1 MTALLLGATSGARY
15 SATDSDG
22 FLLGETT
29 MSTTGGATGNTA
41 AESGQGGVRAVLAF
55 SLGCAFFAYAFIQ
68 RVAPSVMVDDLM
80 RDFAVGG
87 ALLGNLSAFYFYA
100 YAGIQIP
107 VGIMMDRFGP
117 RRLLTFTLLLCVVGS
132 ALFAYSETVTS
143 ASIARAIIGGSVA
156 FGFVG
161 TMTIAAQQFSPQ
173 RFAMC
178 VGILQGIGMAGAVLG
193 QRPYGVLV
201 DATGWREALLWTGAV
216 AAILALAIWLTVRD
230 GERHTGGGARL
241 LDGIRHA
248 LRNRETWLNA
258 VVGMSLTAPML
269 AFAGLWAIPY
279 LKTVY
284 QFPEPEAR
292 GLASM
297 LFIGWGVASPFVG
310 GLSDR
315 IGRRKP
321 LIVGGVLMSMTGLAL
336 VAFVPGIPGIMLYAI
351 FFLTGVG
358 GCTMILA
365 FALCRETTP
374 LWARGAALGVVNGA
388 VTGSGALFQPML
400 GWILDSHWEGLE
412 VAGARI
418 YSAEGY
424 QIAILA
430 LVATN
435 AVGLLAALC
444 LRETRG
450 KQLA

>member
-1 MTALLLGATSGARY
+1 MSGKSDASTAGTEA
-15 SATDSDG
+15 
-22 FLLGETT
+22 
-29 MSTTGGATGNTA
+29 GGKG
-41 AESGQGGVRAVLAF
+41 SLRAVLAF
-55 SLGCAFFAYAFIQ
+55 SLGCTFFAYAFVQ
-68 RVAPSVMVDDLM
+68 RVAPSVMVDELM

-132 ALFAYSETVTS
+132 ALFAFSDTLAS

-173 RFAMC
+173 RFALC
-178 VGILQGIGMAGAVLG
+178 VGILQGIGMVGAVLG
-193 QRPYGVLV
+193 QAPYRVLLDV
-201 DATGWREALLWTGAV
+201 TGWREALLWTGGAAAV
-216 AAILALAIWLTVRD
+216 LALAIWITVRD

-241 LDGIRHA
+241 LDGIRFA
-248 LRNRETWLNA
+248 FRNRETWLNA
-258 VVGMSLTAPML
+258 VVGLSLTAPML
-269 AFAGLWAIPY
+269 AFAGLWAVPY
-279 LKTVY
+279 LTTIYEIPKR
-284 QFPEPEAR
+284 EA
-292 GLASM
+292 GALASM
-297 LFIGWGVASPFVG
+297 LFIGWGIASPFIG

-321 LIVGGVLMSMTGLAL
+321 LIIAGVLMSMTGLGIVAL
-336 VAFVPGIPGIMLYAI
+336 VPGIPVFLLYVI
-351 FFLTGVG
+351 FVLTGVG
-358 GCTMILA
+358 GCTMILT

-400 GWILDSHWEGLE
+400 GWILDSHWQGVE

-418 YSAEGY
+418 YTSDGY
-424 QIAILA
+424 QAAILA

-435 AVGLLAALC
+435 AIGLMAALC

-450 KQLA
+450 QQLA